1 MGIKIEKIIIVF
13 LMILMCNTQIIFPL
27 ALYTNKKIEKSYKTV
42 FIPKEEIKKESNNW
56 QIEIPKI
63 NLKAK
68 IQDGTDNENLN
79 KYVGHFT
86 ESSYINGNVCLAA
99 HNRGYKV
106 NYFQNIKKL
115 QKGDK
120 IIYEFKNVK
129 QTYIVTEN
137 KVIKDT
143 DVQEIE
149 NTKENI
155 ITLITCVENEPEK
168 RRCIK
173 GKLET

>member
-1 MGIKIEKIIIVF
+1 M
-13 LMILMCNTQIIFPL
+13 LNTQIIFPL
-27 ALYTNKKIEKSYKTV
+27 AIYTNKKIGNSYKTI
-42 FIPKEEIKKESNNW
+42 FTQEKEKNKVVDIW

-63 NLKAK
+63 KLKAEIK
-68 IQDGTDNENLN
+68 DGTDYENLN
-79 KYVGHFT
+79 KYVAHFK

-106 NYFQNIKKL
+106 NYFQNIKNL

-137 KVIKDT
+137 KIIKDS
-143 DVQEIE
+143 DVHEIE

-168 RRCIK
+168 RRCVK
-173 GKLET
+173 GKLEN

>member
-1 MGIKIEKIIIVF
+1 M
-13 LMILMCNTQIIFPL
+13 LNTQIICPL
-27 ALYTNKKIEKSYKTV
+27 ALYSNKKIENAYKT
-42 FIPKEEIKKESNNW
+42 IITKEKEEKKVNNNW

-63 NLKAK
+63 NLKAEIK
-68 IQDGTDNENLN
+68 DGTDYENLN
-79 KYVGHFT
+79 KYVAHFE
-86 ESSYINGNVCLAA
+86 ESSYIDGNICLAA

-120 IIYEFKNVK
+120 IIYKFKNVK
-129 QTYIVTEN
+129 RTYAVTEN
-137 KVIKDT
+137 KIIKDT
-143 DVQEIE
+143 DVKEIE

-173 GKLET
+173 GKLEN